1 MVIEEH
7 NEFVEDNVSENE
19 IEDSA
24 EDEDIEDEI
33 TAEDLE
39 TDDVS
44 TFEIPEGDNLS
55 LYLGF
60 KAYYES
66 SDYQEAID
74 SFQAAIEYQSSLI
87 VKEEIQEDPEEINDG
102 YDLNTD
108 IIAKSAYWMGE
119 SYIKLGQADQAIEA
133 FKKIIEDCR
142 MHYLSIAAERRIDQ
156 LK

>member
-7 NEFVEDNVSENE
+7 GEIVEDNVSGNE
-19 IEDSA
+19 A
-24 EDEDIEDEI
+24 EDLTEDIEGEV
-33 TAEDLE
+33 TTEDLE
-39 TDDVS
+39 VEGVGE
-44 TFEIPEGDNLS
+44 FEIPEGDNLS

-60 KAYYES
+60 KAYHEN
-66 SDYQEAID
+66 SDYSEAVN

-87 VKEEIQEDPEEINDG
+87 VEEEIPEDPEEINDG

-119 SYIKLGQADQAIEA
+119 SYVKLGQIDQAIES

-142 MHYLSIAAERRIDQ
+142 MHYLSSAAERRIDQ

>member
-1 MVIEEH
+1 MEIEEH
-7 NEFVEDNVSENE
+7 GEIVEDNVSGNE
-19 IEDSA
+19 A
-24 EDEDIEDEI
+24 EDLTEDIEGEV
-33 TAEDLE
+33 TTEDLE
-39 TDDVS
+39 VEGVGE
-44 TFEIPEGDNLS
+44 FEIPEGDNLS

-60 KAYYES
+60 KAYHEN
-66 SDYQEAID
+66 SDYPEAVN

-87 VKEEIQEDPEEINDG
+87 VEEEIPEDPEEINDG

-119 SYIKLGQADQAIEA
+119 SYVKLGQIDQAIES

-142 MHYLSIAAERRIDQ
+142 MHYLSSAAERRIDQ

>member
-1 MVIEEH
+1 MAIEEH
-7 NEFVEDNVSENE
+7 GEIVEDNVSGNE
-19 IEDSA
+19 
-24 EDEDIEDEI
+24 
-33 TAEDLE
+33 AEDLTE
-39 TDDVS
+39 DIGEEVTTEDLEAGGAGE
-44 TFEIPEGDNLS
+44 FEIPEGDNLS

-60 KAYYES
+60 KAYHEN
-66 SDYQEAID
+66 SDYSEAVN

-87 VKEEIQEDPEEINDG
+87 VEEEIPEDPEEINDG

-119 SYIKLGQADQAIEA
+119 SYVKLGQIDQAIES

-142 MHYLSIAAERRIDQ
+142 MHYLSSAAERRIDQ

>member
-7 NEFVEDNVSENE
+7 GEIVEDNVSGNE
-19 IEDSA
+19 A
-24 EDEDIEDEI
+24 EDLTEDIEGEV
-33 TAEDLE
+33 TTEDLE
-39 TDDVS
+39 VEGIGE
-44 TFEIPEGDNLS
+44 FEIPEGDNLS

-60 KAYYES
+60 KAYHEN
-66 SDYQEAID
+66 SDYPEAVN

-87 VKEEIQEDPEEINDG
+87 VEEEIPEDPEEINDG

-119 SYIKLGQADQAIEA
+119 SYVKLGQIDQAIES

-142 MHYLSIAAERRIDQ
+142 MHYLSSAAERRIDQ

>member
-1 MVIEEH
+1 MAIEEH
-7 NEFVEDNVSENE
+7 GEIVEDNVNGNE
-19 IEDSA
+19 A
-24 EDEDIEDEI
+24 EDLTEDIEGEV
-33 TAEDLE
+33 TTEDLE
-39 TDDVS
+39 VEGVGE
-44 TFEIPEGDNLS
+44 FEIPEGDNLS

-60 KAYYES
+60 KAYHEN
-66 SDYQEAID
+66 SDYPEAVN

-87 VKEEIQEDPEEINDG
+87 VEEEIPEDPEEINDG

-119 SYIKLGQADQAIEA
+119 SYVKLGQIDQAIES

-142 MHYLSIAAERRIDQ
+142 MHYLSSAAERRIDQ